1 MKPAFFVLIII
12 FLFLTACQPAE
23 PTPPST
29 AEPGTL
35 FVDPNVDLGSIS
47 PYVYGTNHGIWTA
60 VPLGMLPTAQDA
72 GMKVLRW
79 PGGNWGDR
87 NKIQNFQVDQF
98 IDFCK
103 QMGAIPTISV
113 NLRDGTPEQAAELV
127 HYTNIEKGYGV
138 KYWSIGNE
146 PTLYEDE
153 LEETYDTEI
162 YNPQWREFAEAMRA
176 VDPDILLMGPEL
188 HQWGTSLENTLKDSS
203 GRDWMIEFLKA
214 NGDMVD
220 VVTVHRYPLW
230 KPPSEHVTIP
240 EMRENTYEWDDM
252 VIYLRSLIEEYT
264 GRDLPIAFTEVNSDP
279 SPKFRGEATPDS
291 FYNAIWYADILGQMI
306 TEDVFMVNHFMLS
319 NRTSGH
325 GLIAGNEIRPTYYT
339 FLMYKHFGSQ
349 QVYASSGVPDV
360 NVYAAQR
367 EDGTLTI
374 MVVNLLDTEQRV
386 PLKIEGKTPIEAQVW
401 LLDSTHNAEDLGE
414 QLFGAD
420 GTLNLPPQ
428 SVTLYMI
435 EEIEK

>member
-1 MKPAFFVLIII
+1 MKRFLVY
-12 FLFLTACQPAE
+12 LFLLVILVAACTPAE
-23 PTPPST
+23 PTPPPT
-29 AEPGTL
+29 AVPGGL
-35 FVDPNVDLGSIS
+35 YVNPEVDLGPIS

-60 VPLGMLPTAQDA
+60 VPLEMLPVAQEA
-72 GMKVLRW
+72 GIKALRW

-87 NKIQNFQVDQF
+87 NRIQNFQVDQF
-98 IDFCK
+98 IDFCE

-127 HYTNIEKGYGV
+127 RYTNIEKGYGV

-153 LEETYDTEI
+153 LGETYDTAI
-162 YNPQWREFAEAMRA
+162 YNPQWRAFAEAMRA
-176 VDPDILLMGPEL
+176 VDPEILLMGPEL

-214 NGDMVD
+214 NGDLVD
-220 VVTVHRYPLW
+220 IVTVHRYPLW
-230 KPPSEHVTIP
+230 KPASEHVTIP
-240 EMRENTYEWDDM
+240 EMRENTREWDDM
-252 VIYLRSLIEEYT
+252 VIYLRGLIEEHA

-279 SPKFRGEATPDS
+279 STKFRGEATPDS

-325 GLIAGNEIRPTYYT
+325 GLIAGSEIRPTYYT
-339 FLMYKHFGSQ
+339 FRMYQQFGSQ

-360 NVYAAQR
+360 DVFAAQR
-367 EDGTLTI
+367 QDGTLTI
-374 MVVNLLDTEQRV
+374 MVVNLLDAAQSI
-386 PLKIEGKTPIEAQVW
+386 PLKIEGKMLSEAQVW
-401 LLDSTHNAEDLGE
+401 LLDADHNAEDLGP
-414 QLFGAD
+414 QSFNTAGIL
-420 GTLNLPPQ
+420 TLSPQ
-428 SVTLYMI
+428 SVSLYVI
-435 EEIEK
+435 EGIEK